1 MMTKKVTAC
10 LNFGP
15 NWQSLAVLK
24 NGQTP
29 IQLLTLIMDSG
40 WSKSQIAPKIG
51 LKILEF
57 YGATYLLQEF
67 WATIN
72 FFEWI
77 FFCFLRHCAKKR
89 CKKDAKKTQKGR
101 TCKKDLKKRRNTKN
115 LYVSLEI
122 SYLCQFSTSFN
133 NLTRKNNAKNNH
145 SLLESFT
152 EKLIHALA
160 HLMALHSNIFM
171 LNSWFDISPNK
182 WHQKWRHKKLRSIV
196 KKAQMTTS
204 LYQSV
209 YFWQLGCRD
218 FISYCFALAKFKLN
232 SLNLI
237 FSRVFLHW

>member
-1 MMTKKVTAC
+1 M
-10 LNFGP
+10 
-15 NWQSLAVLK
+15 Q
-24 NGQTP
+24 
-29 IQLLTLIMDSG
+29 
-40 WSKSQIAPKIG
+40 KI
-51 LKILEF
+51 I
-57 YGATYLLQEF
+57 
-67 WATIN
+67 
-72 FFEWI
+72 
-77 FFCFLRHCAKKR
+77 
-89 CKKDAKKTQKGR
+89 
-101 TCKKDLKKRRNTKN
+101 
-115 LYVSLEI
+115 
-122 SYLCQFSTSFN
+122 
-133 NLTRKNNAKNNH
+133 

-218 FISYCFALAKFKLN
+218 FISYCFGLAKFKLN

-237 FSRVFLHW
+237 FSRVFLHCFCNIGTKRFSDIERSSKKPIYYAVSLEPCKNGR

>member
-1 MMTKKVTAC
+1 M
-10 LNFGP
+10 
-15 NWQSLAVLK
+15 
-24 NGQTP
+24 
-29 IQLLTLIMDSG
+29 
-40 WSKSQIAPKIG
+40 
-51 LKILEF
+51 
-57 YGATYLLQEF
+57 
-67 WATIN
+67 
-72 FFEWI
+72 
-77 FFCFLRHCAKKR
+77 
-89 CKKDAKKTQKGR
+89 
-101 TCKKDLKKRRNTKN
+101 KN
-115 LYVSLEI
+115 LYFSLEI

-218 FISYCFALAKFKLN
+218 FISYCFGLAKFKLN

-237 FSRVFLHW
+237 FSRVFLHCFFFRWNFDADQWIRKPKWCTFRVLNFYSEIHWRLMDSCCVEG

>member
-1 MMTKKVTAC
+1 M
-10 LNFGP
+10 
-15 NWQSLAVLK
+15 
-24 NGQTP
+24 
-29 IQLLTLIMDSG
+29 
-40 WSKSQIAPKIG
+40 
-51 LKILEF
+51 
-57 YGATYLLQEF
+57 
-67 WATIN
+67 
-72 FFEWI
+72 
-77 FFCFLRHCAKKR
+77 
-89 CKKDAKKTQKGR
+89 
-101 TCKKDLKKRRNTKN
+101 KN

-218 FISYCFALAKFKLN
+218 FISYCFGLAKFKLN

-237 FSRVFLHW
+237 FSRVFLHWIRPWKNLWISKYILPLGMPVFSNQTIAQFICDTYKDILILILVLIV

>member
-1 MMTKKVTAC
+1 M
-10 LNFGP
+10 
-15 NWQSLAVLK
+15 
-24 NGQTP
+24 
-29 IQLLTLIMDSG
+29 
-40 WSKSQIAPKIG
+40 
-51 LKILEF
+51 
-57 YGATYLLQEF
+57 
-67 WATIN
+67 
-72 FFEWI
+72 
-77 FFCFLRHCAKKR
+77 
-89 CKKDAKKTQKGR
+89 
-101 TCKKDLKKRRNTKN
+101 KN

-218 FISYCFALAKFKLN
+218 FISYCFGLAKFKLN

-237 FSRVFLHW
+237 FSRVFLHWLRSVWVVEFDINKWLNILDTKIISNMALLKFGANFECKSVACI

>member
-1 MMTKKVTAC
+1 M
-10 LNFGP
+10 
-15 NWQSLAVLK
+15 
-24 NGQTP
+24 
-29 IQLLTLIMDSG
+29 
-40 WSKSQIAPKIG
+40 
-51 LKILEF
+51 
-57 YGATYLLQEF
+57 
-67 WATIN
+67 
-72 FFEWI
+72 
-77 FFCFLRHCAKKR
+77 
-89 CKKDAKKTQKGR
+89 
-101 TCKKDLKKRRNTKN
+101 KN

-218 FISYCFALAKFKLN
+218 FISYCFGLAKFKLN

-237 FSRVFLHW
+237 FSRVFLHCFYVFFSILLNQSGNFKLFFYMLLLVHCLKLLRIQLGLIVMLISTKVVLWWINFP

>member
-1 MMTKKVTAC
+1 MFPWKYHIFV
-10 LNFGP
+10 NFQP
-15 NWQSLAVLK
+15 F
-24 NGQTP
+24 
-29 IQLLTLIMDSG
+29 LII
-40 WSKSQIAPKIG
+40 W
-51 LKILEF
+51 LE
-57 YGATYLLQEF
+57 
-67 WATIN
+67 
-72 FFEWI
+72 
-77 FFCFLRHCAKKR
+77 KR
-89 CKKDAKKTQKGR
+89 WNMKD
-101 TCKKDLKKRRNTKN
+101 

-218 FISYCFALAKFKLN
+218 FISYCFGLAKFKLN

-237 FSRVFLHW
+237 FSRVFLHCIIVIGNSIAPFILHSTKWKKQNMYGFSYSKNMENIVLFLQVISFSINLFSFEECTFLSVWV

>member
-1 MMTKKVTAC
+1 M
-10 LNFGP
+10 
-15 NWQSLAVLK
+15 
-24 NGQTP
+24 
-29 IQLLTLIMDSG
+29 
-40 WSKSQIAPKIG
+40 
-51 LKILEF
+51 
-57 YGATYLLQEF
+57 
-67 WATIN
+67 
-72 FFEWI
+72 
-77 FFCFLRHCAKKR
+77 
-89 CKKDAKKTQKGR
+89 
-101 TCKKDLKKRRNTKN
+101 KN

-218 FISYCFALAKFKLN
+218 FISYCFGLAKFKLN

-237 FSRVFLHW
+237 FSRVFLHWRYVELEIHYVLFISFVMVGNSR

>member
-1 MMTKKVTAC
+1 M
-10 LNFGP
+10 
-15 NWQSLAVLK
+15 
-24 NGQTP
+24 
-29 IQLLTLIMDSG
+29 
-40 WSKSQIAPKIG
+40 
-51 LKILEF
+51 
-57 YGATYLLQEF
+57 
-67 WATIN
+67 
-72 FFEWI
+72 
-77 FFCFLRHCAKKR
+77 
-89 CKKDAKKTQKGR
+89 
-101 TCKKDLKKRRNTKN
+101 KN

-218 FISYCFALAKFKLN
+218 FISYCFGLAKFKLN

-237 FSRVFLHW
+237 FSRVFLHWCCAVSIKMQNCFLFLEYASYLCLFFILKNLLNLLFTRGIHLRNGLLFHTPINPI

>member
-1 MMTKKVTAC
+1 M
-10 LNFGP
+10 
-15 NWQSLAVLK
+15 
-24 NGQTP
+24 
-29 IQLLTLIMDSG
+29 
-40 WSKSQIAPKIG
+40 
-51 LKILEF
+51 
-57 YGATYLLQEF
+57 
-67 WATIN
+67 
-72 FFEWI
+72 
-77 FFCFLRHCAKKR
+77 
-89 CKKDAKKTQKGR
+89 
-101 TCKKDLKKRRNTKN
+101 KN

-133 NLTRKNNAKNNH
+133 NLTQKNNAKNNH

-218 FISYCFALAKFKLN
+218 FISYCFGLAKFKLN

-237 FSRVFLHW
+237 FSRVFLHCLYYIRDICFVRADSRLFEKCLAKDFFLSLLDPSRSRHQNEEN

>member
-1 MMTKKVTAC
+1 M
-10 LNFGP
+10 
-15 NWQSLAVLK
+15 
-24 NGQTP
+24 
-29 IQLLTLIMDSG
+29 
-40 WSKSQIAPKIG
+40 
-51 LKILEF
+51 
-57 YGATYLLQEF
+57 
-67 WATIN
+67 
-72 FFEWI
+72 
-77 FFCFLRHCAKKR
+77 
-89 CKKDAKKTQKGR
+89 
-101 TCKKDLKKRRNTKN
+101 KN

-218 FISYCFALAKFKLN
+218 FISYCFGLAKFKLN

-237 FSRVFLHW
+237 FSRVFLHCSSEYFGLKVLSNYICTYVMLNIFKSLPCHQRIPY